1 MMTKKENAC
10 SMLKVKSSIY
20 KLCFEFTLTKKIK
33 NNDISYLFTISEQIV
48 TKQNDAHKITVKI
61 QNS

>member
-1 MMTKKENAC
+1 MTKKEKAC

-20 KLCFEFTLTKKIK
+20 KLCFEFILTKKIK